1 MVRIDIRVM
10 RHHTINMLVVTEFL
24 SSNLNNKIILFKLFF
39 QYYVCKANE
48 MVDQLVIIFVSG
60 RKTNLD
66 YLSVPVVDLFHNN
79 VETDLCY
86 RVMIIKKLL
95 YLSLFP
101 SLSI

>member
-1 MVRIDIRVM
+1 M
-10 RHHTINMLVVTEFL
+10 
-24 SSNLNNKIILFKLFF
+24 
-39 QYYVCKANE
+39 YVKQ
-48 MVDQLVIIFVSG
+48 MKFDQLVIIFVSG
-60 RKTNLD
+60 RKRNLD
-66 YLSVPVVDLFHNN
+66 YLSVLVVDLFHNN